1 MSYETVLL
9 DLKDS
14 VAMVTLN
21 RPEKLNALNYQLV
34 SDLDAALTELEADDS
49 VRVIIVTGA
58 GRAFCAGA
66 DLTGVT
72 QGEASRMGA
81 LLKRM
86 IRPWN
91 MTKPVIAAIN
101 GPAVGGGITI
111 PMMFDIR
118 IAAESARMGFVFTR
132 RAAMPE
138 LFSTFFLP
146 RQIGLAKASDLLISG
161 RIFGAQ
167 EALQLGIVSQ
177 VWPDARAARSSVGFR
192 GGHRTEYRAGFD
204 RDDKAVDSPSA
215 RRAFHR
221 TRRRS
226 RSPGDELCQIVA
238 GHFGR
243 CESLYREARAE
254 VAGQALARH
263 AGLSAFIE
271 IDTEGLLSR
280 THERLRT
287 CLTVLFNLSNTQ
299 NAI

>member
-1 MSYETVLL
+1 MPYETVLL
-9 DLKDS
+9 DLRDS
-14 VAMVTLN
+14 VATITLN

-34 SDLDAALTELEADDS
+34 SDLDAALTQLEADDG

-66 DLTGVT
+66 DLTGVSP
-72 QGEASRMGA
+72 GEASQMGS

-132 RAAMPE
+132 RAAVPE

-146 RQIGLAKASDLLISG
+146 RQIGLAKASDLLLSG

-177 VWPDARAARSSVGFR
+177 VWPDAELRQRVWAF
-192 GGHRTEYRAGFD
+192 
-204 RDDKAVDSPSA
+204 AVDIAQNTAPISVAMTKRLIHLQLSEHSPE
-215 RRAFHR
+215 RA
-221 TRRRS
+221 
-226 RSPGDELCQIVA
+226 DDLEVKA
-238 GHFGR
+238 MN
-243 CESLYREARAE
+243 YVRALPDISE
-254 VAGQALARH
+254 GAK
-263 AGLSAFIE
+263 AFIE
-271 IDTEGLLSR
+271 KRAPKWKGEPSR
-280 THERLRT
+280 DMPDFLPP
-287 CLTVLFNLSNTQ
+287 LK
-299 NAI
+299 

>member
-9 DLKDS
+9 ELKDS
-14 VAMVTLN
+14 VATVTLN
-21 RPEKLNALNYQLV
+21 RPDKLNALNYQLV
-34 SDLDAALTELEADDS
+34 SDLDAALTELEADDG

-66 DLTGVT
+66 DLTGVAP
-72 QGEASRMGA
+72 GEASRMGA

-146 RQIGLAKASDLLISG
+146 RQIGLAKASDLLLSG

-167 EALQLGIVSQ
+167 EALAARDRQPGM
-177 VWPDARAARSSVGFR
+177 ARRRAARSSACFR
-192 GGHRTEYRAGFD
+192 GGYRTEYRAGFG
-204 RDDKAVDSPSA
+204 RDDEAVDSPA
-215 RRAFHR
+215 TRRAFHR
-221 TRRRS
+221 KRRRS
-226 RSPGDELCQIVA
+226 RSPGDELCQVVA
-238 GHFGR
+238 
-243 CESLYREARAE
+243 
-254 VAGQALARH
+254 
-263 AGLSAFIE
+263 
-271 IDTEGLLSR
+271 
-280 THERLRT
+280 
-287 CLTVLFNLSNTQ
+287 
-299 NAI
+299 